1 MDDLCRVY
9 LISIDKFAAIHVKSP
24 AFMQG
29 KLQRCYQI
37 QKEVSRGSYFQGVIE
52 FSALARLA
60 GKLESDQGEIMVDFE
75 FTDSDYDCPVLKGRL
90 ETSLIV
96 ECQRCLKGMD
106 LAMKIEFRLLID
118 APDELAHESS
128 LDTIYSDNG
137 FIDIFE
143 VVEEELILGLPLV
156 AMHDDISCNGH
167 RRSQDEIPEIAVKE
181 NPFSVLKKLKTNH

>member
-1 MDDLCRVY
+1 
-9 LISIDKFAAIHVKSP
+9 
-24 AFMQG
+24 
-29 KLQRCYQI
+29 
-37 QKEVSRGSYFQGVIE
+37 
-52 FSALARLA
+52 
-60 GKLESDQGEIMVDFE
+60 MVDFE
-75 FTDSDYDCPVLKGRL
+75 FTASDYDCPVLNGRL

-96 ECQRCLKGMD
+96 GCQRCLKDMD

-156 AMHDDISCNGH
+156 AMHDDISCNEH
-167 RRSQDEIPEIAVKE
+167 WRSQDEIPEIAVKE
-181 NPFSVLKKLKTNH
+181 NPFSVLKKLETNN